1 MPLYEYVCQGCGTRF
16 EVLQRVG
23 ASTSGTA
30 CPKCGGREVAKQY
43 STFASAIAGPGASGS
58 LSGGSSS
65 ASSCGSGGF
74 S

>member
-1 MPLYEYVCQGCGTRF
+1 MPLYEYSCRACGRRF

-23 ASTSGTA
+23 ADGSDVS
-30 CPKCGGREVAKQY
+30 CPACGGREVAKQL
-43 STFASAIAGPGASGS
+43 STFASSVAGSSGAGPMPCGAP
-58 LSGGSSS
+58 S